1 MNKLL
6 DLATVLA
13 RLDIS
18 RSTLLRSVAAGWFPA
33 PLRLGPRVRPWS
45 EADVNLWFSRL
56 ERGILPTANLKGP
69 DGLPKAPA
77 PSPRL

>member
-6 DLATVLA
+6 DMPTVLA

-18 RSTLLRSVAAGWFPA
+18 RSTLLRWVAAGWFPA
-33 PLRLGPRVRPWS
+33 PLRLGPRVHRWS

-56 ERGILPTANLKGP
+56 ERGILPAANPKRP
-69 DGLPKAPA
+69 DGLSKAPP

>member
-6 DLATVLA
+6 DMATVRA

-18 RSTLLRSVAAGWFPA
+18 RSTLLRWVAAGWFPA
-33 PLRLGPRVRPWS
+33 PHRLGPRVRPWS

-56 ERGILPTANLKGP
+56 ERGILPTANLKEP
-69 DGLPKAPA
+69 DGLPNAPA